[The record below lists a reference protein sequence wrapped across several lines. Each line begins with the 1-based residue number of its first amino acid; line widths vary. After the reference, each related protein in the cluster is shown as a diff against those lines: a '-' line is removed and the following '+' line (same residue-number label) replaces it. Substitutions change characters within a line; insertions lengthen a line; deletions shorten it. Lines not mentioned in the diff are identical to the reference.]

1 MSINTS
7 IPAGSLVSKAVE
19 GDEVAFGLLYD
30 EFYTP
35 IFRFVLKKVSDA
47 DLAEDLTQ
55 TVFLKA
61 WKADQGLATNH
72 PSPLAY
78 FYTVARNLVTDYY
91 RKQKT
96 VSLEAMDEAQDKL
109 QTLPSDDPDPQ
120 MILESAEAQK
130 FVRDLL
136 GNIKIEYREV
146 LDLKFLKGYSN
157 AEVAKKLGKS
167 EMNIRQIQVRALRK
181 LKSHLN

>member
-1 MSINTS
+1 MQMKSNV
-7 IPAGSLVSKAVE
+7 PAGRLVENAIA
-19 GDEVAFGLLYD
+19 GDEEAFALLYD
-30 EFYTP
+30 NFYTP
-35 IFRFVLKKVSDA
+35 IFRFVLKKVSDS

-61 WKADQGLATNH
+61 WKADKSLATNH

-91 RKQKT
+91 RKQKP
-96 VSLEAMDEAQDKL
+96 VSLEGMDEAQDIL
-109 QTLPSDDPDPQ
+109 QTLRSDDPDPQ
-120 MILESAEAQK
+120 AIMESAETQA
-130 FVRDLL
+130 FVKDLL
-136 GNIKIEYREV
+136 GNIKTEYREV

-157 AEVAKKLGKS
+157 AEVAAKLGKS

-181 LKSHLN
+181 LKSHLH

>member
-1 MSINTS
+1 MIKNV
-7 IPAGSLVSKAVE
+7 PAARLVDSAIA
-19 GDEVAFGLLYD
+19 GDEEAFALLY
-30 EFYTP
+30 ENFYTP
-35 IFRFVLKKVSDA
+35 IFRFVLKKVSNA
-47 DLAEDLTQ
+47 ELAEDLTQ
-55 TVFLKA
+55 TVFMKA
-61 WKADQGLATNH
+61 WKSDQALATNH

-96 VSLEAMDEAQDKL
+96 VSLEGMDEAQDKL

-120 MILESAEAQK
+120 MILESVEAK
-130 FVRDLL
+130 NFVKDLL
-136 GNIKIEYREV
+136 GNVKTEYREV
-146 LDLKFLKGYSN
+146 LDLKFLRGYSN

-181 LKSHLN
+181 LKSHLH

>member
-1 MSINTS
+1 MNKNV
-7 IPAGSLVSKAVE
+7 PAGRLVEKAIA
-19 GDEVAFGLLYD
+19 GDEEAFSLLYD
-30 EFYTP
+30 NFYTP
-35 IFRFVLKKVSDA
+35 IFRFVCKKVSDP

-61 WKADQGLATNH
+61 WRADKALASNH

-96 VSLEAMDEAQDKL
+96 VSLEGLDEAQDKL
-109 QTLPSDDPDPQ
+109 QTLPSDDPNPHD
-120 MILESAEAQK
+120 ILESVEAQN
-130 FVRDLL
+130 FVKDLL
-136 GNIKIEYREV
+136 GNIKTEYREV

-157 AEVAKKLGKS
+157 AEVAEKLGKS